1 MAELLLD
8 ASAALA
14 LLQDEA
20 GTAVVAAALEVAAI
34 SAVNAVEV
42 LARLG
47 AMMPEGSAQAA
58 FAALELPLLPFT
70 AAEVGLAQG
79 LVRRHRG
86 VLSLADCACIASAQ
100 RLGIPVL
107 TADRLWASLPLGI
120 EVRLIRP

>member
-1 MAELLLD
+1 VAEALLD
-8 ASAALA
+8 ASAVLA

-20 GTAVVAAALEVAAI
+20 GSAIVGAALALAAI

-47 AMMPEGSAQAA
+47 ANMAEADARTA
-58 FAALELPLLPFT
+58 FAALEIPLLPFT
-70 AAEVGLAQG
+70 AAEIGRAQG

-86 VLSLADCACIASAQ
+86 VLSLADCACIATAE

-107 TADRLWASLPLGI
+107 TADRVWATLPLGI